1 VLLRQQVQSIC
12 RGVMLELWVFVL
24 VIAALL
30 LILAAI
36 VLWEAFRQTA
46 LVPKH
51 GAYVSHSTISK
62 AVKRSGQGPSCQER
76 SLP

>member
-1 VLLRQQVQSIC
+1 
-12 RGVMLELWVFVL
+12 MLELWVFVL

>member
-1 VLLRQQVQSIC
+1 
-12 RGVMLELWVFVL
+12 MLELWVFVL
-24 VIAALL
+24 VIAPLL

-51 GAYVSHSTISK
+51 EARVSHLTTS
-62 AVKRSGQGPSCQER
+62 R
-76 SLP
+76 L